1 MGETLN
7 QVNTIMRLKHIIETQ
22 QKDTLN
28 EAVLELNEQVDYIWD
43 NYFEKVHSD
52 MINGRPNLE
61 SFILEKKQVFPSTDL
76 PSSPEIDEANRL
88 NPVYIIVHN
97 LGDNAYFPDEQVI
110 TLNFNIGVV
119 EYVMARTPTGEYPD
133 ALRRT
138 EWNQE
143 TYHGLKTDV
152 SVGRVKGTIHHELSH
167 WIRDSLH
174 NRHLQKMF
182 RGAEKKADA
191 DTAKYKRRILQN
203 QPSVALTSYELDAQ
217 IHSII
222 QLKREYAGIW
232 DTLTFNKMTE
242 LNPSLNQIVNDGIR
256 GGWYK
261 KWKKQIL
268 KRMARENLLGRSMS

>member
-1 MGETLN
+1 
-7 QVNTIMRLKHIIETQ
+7 MRLKHIIETQ

-61 SFILEKKQVFPSTDL
+61 SFILEKKQAFPSTHL

-88 NPVYIIVHN
+88 NPVYIVVHN
-97 LGDNAYFPDEQVI
+97 LRDNTYFPDEQAI
-110 TLNFNIGVV
+110 FLNFNVGVV
-119 EYVMARTPTGEYPD
+119 EYVMERTPRGEYPD
-133 ALRRT
+133 ALRRA
-138 EWNQE
+138 ERDRNQE

-152 SVGRVKGTIHHELSH
+152 SVARVKGTIHHELSH

-174 NRHLQKMF
+174 NRYIQRLF
-182 RGAEKKADA
+182 RGAEKNADMSP
-191 DTAKYKRRILQN
+191 AKYKRHIHQK
-203 QPSVALTSYELDAQ
+203 QPSVALTNYELDAQ

-232 DTLTFNKMTE
+232 NTLTFNKMIE
-242 LNPSLNQIVNDGIR
+242 LNPSLNQITNDGIR
-256 GGWYK
+256 GGWYQ